1 MAIIRILVV
10 EDHEPIRRR
19 VRAILEPRNDLQIVG
34 EASDGLEAVQKAK
47 VLRPDLVLLDIY
59 LPTLNGI
66 QVAKRLRDL
75 VPRAKILF
83 LSLEPSSE
91 VVREAFKLGAVGYV
105 YKLDAQSELLPAIET
120 VVEGKRFVSS
130 GIEFSEE
137 THPPTRNR
145 HDILFCSDDEVLL
158 DSLARFVAAALNAG
172 DAAIVWA
179 TQSHRES
186 LLQRLHTRGVDID
199 GAIQRGTYISSD
211 IAETPDPVRMLKAIR
226 ALNEAASKAGKKHPH
241 VAVCGERAGRFW
253 AEDKTDLA
261 IRLEQIC
268 NELAKSYD
276 IDILCAYPVPHGQE
290 DEHALKG
297 ILAEHSAVSYR

>member
-10 EDHEPIRRR
+10 EDYEPLRRR

-47 VLRPDLVLLDIY
+47 VLQPDLVLLDIY

-83 LSLEPSSE
+83 FSLEPSSE

-105 YKLDAQSELLPAIET
+105 YKLDAQSELLSAIET

-130 GIEFSEE
+130 GIEFSEG

-145 HDILFCSDDEVLL
+145 HEIIFCSDDEVLL
-158 DSLARFVAAALNAG
+158 DSLARFMAAALNAG

-179 TQSHRES
+179 TESHRES
-186 LLQRLHTRGVDID
+186 LLQRLHARGVDID
-199 GAIQRGTYISSD
+199 GAIQRWTYISLD
-211 IAETPDPVRMLKAIR
+211 IAETPDRVRMLKAIR
-226 ALNEAASKAGKKHPH
+226 GLNEAASKAGKKHPH
-241 VAVCGERAGRFW
+241 VAVCGERAGRLW
-253 AEDKTDLA
+253 AEGKTDLA
-261 IRLEQIC
+261 IRLEQLC
-268 NELAKSYD
+268 NELATSHDMDVLCTYPMPHHEDDHAFKS
-276 IDILCAYPVPHGQE
+276 
-290 DEHALKG
+290 

>member
-10 EDHEPIRRR
+10 EDHEPLRRR

-130 GIEFSEE
+130 GIEFSEG
-137 THPPTRNR
+137 TPRQLATGMRSSSVLTTR
-145 HDILFCSDDEVLL
+145 F
-158 DSLARFVAAALNAG
+158 F
-172 DAAIVWA
+172 
-179 TQSHRES
+179 
-186 LLQRLHTRGVDID
+186 
-199 GAIQRGTYISSD
+199 
-211 IAETPDPVRMLKAIR
+211 
-226 ALNEAASKAGKKHPH
+226 
-241 VAVCGERAGRFW
+241 
-253 AEDKTDLA
+253 
-261 IRLEQIC
+261 
-268 NELAKSYD
+268 
-276 IDILCAYPVPHGQE
+276 
-290 DEHALKG
+290 
-297 ILAEHSAVSYR
+297 